1 MQRFYYVLHRSSHR
15 MCSAKI
21 GPFKYFAKL
30 TGKHMPRSVF
40 FLNLQTQLFSCEIC
54 EIFKNNVSKEHLRA
68 TVSDHTEALNYFCCN
83 ISWIYHICDTETLH
97 GYKSCGNG
105 NTNGYVNKNTEKHVL
120 SSPE

>member
-1 MQRFYYVLHRSSHR
+1 

-21 GPFKYFAKL
+21 DPFKYFAKL
-30 TGKHMPRSVF
+30 TGKHMPRSAF

-68 TVSDHTEALNYFCCN
+68 TASDHTEALNYFCCN